1 MIDGRTPPLI
11 APANDVR
18 AAAGIRR
25 SKARAALAGFAVAGF
40 AAYGHGD
47 LLFNVGVHA
56 LEGGVVGYLLGW
68 IVSLTVWRRIM
79 RAETRHAI
87 DILRAQADE
96 REARAAAQA
105 QSEAATAA

>member
-1 MIDGRTPPLI
+1 MDGRTPPLI
-11 APANDVR
+11 APADDLR

-25 SKARAALAGFAVAGF
+25 SKARAALAGFAIAGF

-47 LLFNVGVHA
+47 LLFSVGVHA
-56 LEGGVVGYLLGW
+56 P
-68 IVSLTVWRRIM
+68 
-79 RAETRHAI
+79 ETRHAI

-105 QSEAATAA
+105 QAEAATAA